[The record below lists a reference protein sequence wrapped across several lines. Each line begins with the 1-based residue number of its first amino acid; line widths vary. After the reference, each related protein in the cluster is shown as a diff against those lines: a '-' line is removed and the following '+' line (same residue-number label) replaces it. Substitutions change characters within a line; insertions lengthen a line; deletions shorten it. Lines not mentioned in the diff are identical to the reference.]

1 MLDPVSHISLQFLP
15 LQVLPKLKALNP
27 IHPKALSPKPY
38 KAYLPSTPPTYRP
51 NLIRP
56 KP

>member
-38 KAYLPSTPPTYRP
+38 KAYLPSPYTHQTL
-51 NLIRP
+51 NSS
-56 KP
+56 

>member
-27 IHPKALSPKPY
+27 IHPKDLSPKPY